1 VSFAGVMRSIH
12 QFELDH
18 DGSSHASLI
27 RAGLPN
33 TGTDLAFSH
42 SKSRIESTRR
52 RTTLRRPRPA
62 SNIGTRI
69 PHACLLVYLL
79 HTNTGEWTDNT
90 GLVYLRAR
98 YYEPT
103 IARFMTRDTW
113 GGDMN
118 QPMSYNSWLYTYA
131 NPINLT
137 DQSGLS
143 SIIQQESTDSRDMTY
158 WLYEEMNANAN
169 GYYVQR
175 IRNLPNSSNLT
186 QKTRAVFGWI
196 FLVKNEAK
204 WDSKHKIENRLGNSI
219 IMTSSY
225 GSRWYEFSVPGN
237 IHYGFVGRAAGFSST
252 MLHIGAGYAEI
263 TDPAHKER
271 GEACCPE
278 FCKDL
283 IGDPW
288 ITLNVC
294 IPLGCYYI
302 NPEWMSTLFDD
313 PGDYWNVE
321 FGVRLYDTYHRQ
333 MTYDQFQSYLA
344 TNGWW
349 LTPAPVIPET
359 RFEHLDW
366 PYSVGYF
373 DGPDT
378 AKNKSIVD
386 LLLWRFPFGD

>member
-1 VSFAGVMRSIH
+1 
-12 QFELDH
+12 
-18 DGSSHASLI
+18 
-27 RAGLPN
+27 
-33 TGTDLAFSH
+33 
-42 SKSRIESTRR
+42 
-52 RTTLRRPRPA
+52 
-62 SNIGTRI
+62 
-69 PHACLLVYLL
+69 
-79 HTNTGEWTDNT
+79 
-90 GLVYLRAR
+90 
-98 YYEPT
+98 
-103 IARFMTRDTW
+103 MTKDSW
-113 GGDMN
+113 GGDIY
-118 QPMSYNSWLYTYA
+118 QPLSYNSWLYTYA

-137 DQSGLS
+137 DPFGLS
-143 SIIQQESTDSRDMTY
+143 SIIPNESADHRDLTY
-158 WLYEEMNANAN
+158 WLYEEMSENAN

-175 IRNLPNSSNLT
+175 IQSLLNSSDLIN
-186 QKTRAVFGWI
+186 QARAAFGWI

-204 WDSKHKIENRLGNSI
+204 WDFKHNIRNILRGESILLNS
-219 IMTSSY
+219 SN

-263 TDPAHKER
+263 TDPAHQER

-278 FCKDL
+278 FCQDI

-321 FGVRLYDTYHRQ
+321 FGVRLYDTFHSQ
-333 MTYDQFQSYLA
+333 ITYNQFQDFLA
-344 TNGWW
+344 TYGWW
-349 LTPAPVIPET
+349 LTPAVEIPTT
-359 RFEHLDW
+359 RYENQDW

-378 AKNKSIVD
+378 TKNKPIVD
-386 LLLWRFPFGD
+386 LLLWRSPFGDY